1 MKHNKS
7 QAVAAYLLKCASSLQ
22 KRAAFGDEFLNEDG
36 GMKLPSEGLQ
46 IPSDASPP
54 EPKKYTGGSYG
65 RVASRERGRQPRQP
79 KVDPRMSGFNPSFGG
94 GSNPLFGG
102 AGTVAGDTADDAS
115 PPEPKKYTG
124 GSYGRVASRERG
136 RQPKVDPRMSGF
148 NPSFGGGSNPLFGF
162 ESGQGAAVAGSGG
175 SGGAGAMGGAVG
187 QTPEPQAAGAA
198 GSAGMPALDIDEE
211 NWSPE
216 VLEMLRESGLVQ
228 SPPAGAAGAAGAGT
242 AGVAGAAS
250 GLDFE
255 QIAKDEANWSP
266 ESLAMMRASGTLQ
279 TPPPGWTAP
288 TGAAAGVDAGDE
300 ASVGGNENVPGGF
313 TSRRK
318 LFGSEA
324 RERRQGRR
332 QGRRA
337 RRRGRRG

>member
-1 MKHNKS
+1 
-7 QAVAAYLLKCASSLQ
+7 
-22 KRAAFGDEFLNEDG
+22 
-36 GMKLPSEGLQ
+36 
-46 IPSDASPP
+46 
-54 EPKKYTGGSYG
+54 
-65 RVASRERGRQPRQP
+65 
-79 KVDPRMSGFNPSFGG
+79 MSGFNPSFGG

-148 NPSFGGGSNPLFGF
+148 GPTSYEDLRSQLPSMDFLGNDSPAG
-162 ESGQGAAVAGSGG
+162 VAGSGG

-337 RRRGRRG
+337 RRHGRRG